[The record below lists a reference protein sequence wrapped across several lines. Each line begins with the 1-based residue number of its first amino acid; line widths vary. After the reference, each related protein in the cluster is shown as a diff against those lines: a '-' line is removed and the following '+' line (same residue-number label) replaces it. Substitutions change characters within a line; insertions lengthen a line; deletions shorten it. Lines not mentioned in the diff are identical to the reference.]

1 MAQEIEIVKGN
12 QRGNITDSIRPILR
26 EDQLVLLQKE
36 VENIYIHDVI
46 YSYIGELVT
55 ETRKHPMIELGIS
68 PRGTVALAKMTKAI
82 AYLNGRN
89 YCVPKD
95 VQEIFENKP
104 EQLKR
109 LIGLDDRKI
118 SVTMDVEEFAKIK
131 KYLNDIQ
138 IEYKVVGGM

>member
-1 MAQEIEIVKGN
+1 MSL
-12 QRGNITDSIRPILR
+12 T
-26 EDQLVLLQKE
+26 
-36 VENIYIHDVI
+36 
-46 YSYIGELVT
+46 GE
-55 ETRKHPMIELGIS
+55 
-68 PRGTVALAKMTKAI
+68 
-82 AYLNGRN
+82 
-89 YCVPKD
+89 

>member
-1 MAQEIEIVKGN
+1 MSL
-12 QRGNITDSIRPILR
+12 T
-26 EDQLVLLQKE
+26 
-36 VENIYIHDVI
+36 
-46 YSYIGELVT
+46 GE
-55 ETRKHPMIELGIS
+55 
-68 PRGTVALAKMTKAI
+68 
-82 AYLNGRN
+82 
-89 YCVPKD
+89 

-138 IEYKVVGGM
+138 IEYKVVGGCRCWNWFRCWKNRI

>member
-1 MAQEIEIVKGN
+1 MVTHEMSVVQSICSRMA
-12 QRGNITDSIRPILR
+12 IL
-26 EDQLVLLQKE
+26 DGGCVSLT
-36 VENIYIHDVI
+36 
-46 YSYIGELVT
+46 GE
-55 ETRKHPMIELGIS
+55 
-68 PRGTVALAKMTKAI
+68 
-82 AYLNGRN
+82 
-89 YCVPKD
+89 